1 MPVPAAFDA
10 VINTGQKPSSYSFR
24 LFPGEVEAGT
34 GEGLLLKYEFL
45 SKNLIHI

>member
-24 LFPGEVEAGT
+24 LFHREVEAGT

-45 SKNLIHI
+45 SKNMIHI